1 MHSVEGVPRICLLG
15 GACVRGPQP
24 IARLE
29 RKTAGMLALLAFQT
43 TVARS
48 RLAGLLWPDSK
59 EATARNNLAQAVRRL
74 KTNAGVT
81 LVDAESALAL
91 PLEATCDVTDLLRLV
106 EANEHLEAAQLNG
119 SLLDGYDFEDCADF
133 EVWLRDARSRTT
145 SAWTRAAQAE
155 QERAVS
161 ERRAADAVAWA
172 EKLVAVEPFAEA
184 PFIRLARTY
193 LTLGDAPAA
202 MQVYERCRKMLAKE
216 LATKPGPAMQDILK
230 AIRGSS
236 VDATVQ
242 SIPAPSLPAAVLR
255 PRRVGR
261 VVEWELLGRAR
272 IAHRTVI
279 VEGDAGS
286 GKSRLVRDFA
296 AAHGDVVLVEGRPGD
311 SDVPFST
318 LARALRACLSVPER
332 LALPGWARAEIAR
345 VVPELFEQEL
355 AEAGA
360 TSTRSKVRFFEA
372 VCVVLSPN
380 RDRAVATLLLDDLQ
394 WFDSASA
401 EVLMFVADRA
411 ARRELRLHALGA
423 HRAGELPREIAGYL
437 ERARSGESL
446 TTVRLVPLGPEEMM
460 ELVRSLGVGSVSDR
474 AEAIARASRGVP
486 LYALEMVRSIVES
499 RSTDDTVGVE
509 LPSRVQSLLTARIG
523 RLSEAGQKLARVAAL
538 AGPEFGLE
546 LAGAV
551 LGKDPFDLSDS
562 FSELEQAQILEG
574 SRLSHD
580 LLAEVVSAAIPAAL
594 RELIHA
600 RTAAYLETHKA
611 DPARVAQHW
620 QAGGQPEKAAALLV
634 RAGHAARGMSRIG
647 DALSLY
653 DRAAR
658 LYEAAGD
665 LHNASE
671 ALYLRARSH
680 MGDEAD
686 EVVARLERYARGDK
700 EMARALCTRANVAL
714 EHGRLEEVRDAGK
727 RGYELAKSAGE
738 KLVAAESVQAW
749 LEADLRSGRL
759 EEAEFAFRL
768 FEEASLLIADDPEAE
783 LALDYY
789 RADLLVLAERHR
801 EGAAKF
807 DQLLSRLR
815 AWGQLI
821 HSRVGILARMAR
833 SLLALGEV
841 VHARAALEEATRDLA
856 SSTTGAFQADAEL
869 RVSRGMT
876 CLLDRDFEGVVRAV
890 EGVLF
895 PTYEI
900 RMELAARTLGAIAR
914 LELGDHAADAELASI
929 ERDARA
935 DARTR
940 AEAALARCRLALSR
954 GQAFPDGATELV
966 EQLGGK
972 EHKARLALVM
982 ALAMPKQAESWLQRA
997 RELALE
1003 LNLPPLTTQ
1012 LAEVEA
1018 HRRDWTR

>member
-1 MHSVEGVPRICLLG
+1 MHAAKGTLRIVLLG
-15 GACVRGPQP
+15 GASVHGPVP

-29 RKTAGMLALLAFQT
+29 RKTAGMLALLAVQN

-59 EATARNNLAQAVRRL
+59 ETTARNNLAQAVRRL
-74 KTNAGVT
+74 KTNAGLS
-81 LVDAESALAL
+81 LVDAESALTL
-91 PLEATCDVTDLLRLV
+91 PSEASCDVTDLLRFGETNQLT
-106 EANEHLEAAQLNG
+106 EAAQLTG
-119 SLLDGYDFEDCADF
+119 RLLEGYDFEDCADF
-133 EVWLRDARSRTT
+133 EIWLRDARVRTT
-145 SAWTRAAQAE
+145 STWTRATQFE

-161 ERRAADAVAWA
+161 ERRAADALAWA

-184 PFIRLARTY
+184 PYVRLARTY
-193 LTLGDAPAA
+193 LTFGDGPAA

-216 LATKPGPAMQDILK
+216 LATKPGPAMQDVLK
-230 AIRGSS
+230 AIRGASA
-236 VDATVQ
+236 DATVQ
-242 SIPAPSLPAAVLR
+242 SIPAQSLPAAVLR

-261 VVEWELLGRAR
+261 VAEWELLGRAR
-272 IAHRTVI
+272 IEHRTVI
-279 VEGDAGS
+279 VEGEAGS

-311 SDVPFST
+311 NDVPFST
-318 LARALRACLSVPER
+318 LARALRACLSIPER
-332 LALPGWARAEIAR
+332 PAMAGWARAEIAR

-355 AEAGA
+355 AEVGA
-360 TSTRSKVRFFEA
+360 TSMRSKVRFFEA
-372 VCVVLSPN
+372 VCVVLSPD
-380 RDRAVATLLLDDLQ
+380 RDAAVATLLLDDLQ

-401 EVLMFVADRA
+401 EVLMFVADKA
-411 ARRELRLHALGA
+411 ARQELRLHALGA

-437 ERARSGESL
+437 ERARSGDSL
-446 TTVRLVPLGPEEMM
+446 TTVRLVPLGPEEMV
-460 ELVRSLGVGSVSDR
+460 ELVRSLGVASVSNR

-486 LYALEMVRSIVES
+486 LFALEMVRSIVES
-499 RSTDDTVGVE
+499 HSTDDTVGTE
-509 LPSRVQSLLTARIG
+509 LPNKVQSLLTARIG
-523 RLSEAGQKLARVAAL
+523 RLSDAGLKLARVAAL

-546 LAGAV
+546 LAGVV
-551 LGKDPFDLSDS
+551 LGKDPFDLSDA

-580 LLAEVVSAAIPAAL
+580 LLAEVVSASIPVAV

-600 RTAAYLETHKA
+600 RTAAYLETHGA

-620 QAGGQPEKAAALLV
+620 QAGGQPKKAAALLV
-634 RAGHAARGMSRIG
+634 QAGHAARGMSRIG

-714 EHGRLEEVRDAGK
+714 EHGRLDEVRDAGK

-759 EEAEFAFRL
+759 EEAEVAFRL
-768 FEEASLLIADDPEAE
+768 FEQASLLISDDPEAE

-789 RADLLVLAERHR
+789 RADLLMLAERHR
-801 EGAAKF
+801 EGVAKLE
-807 DQLLSRLR
+807 QLLSRLR

-833 SLLALGEV
+833 SLLALGELAR
-841 VHARAALEEATRDLA
+841 ARAALEEATRDLA
-856 SSTTGAFQADAEL
+856 SSTTGAFQAEAEM
-869 RVSRGMT
+869 RVSRGMM
-876 CLLDRDFEGVVRAV
+876 CLLDRDLEGVVRAV
-890 EGVLF
+890 EGVSF

-900 RMELAARTLGAIAR
+900 RMELAARTLGAMAR
-914 LELGDHAADAELASI
+914 LELGEDAADAELASI
-929 ERDARA
+929 GSDARA

-940 AEAALARCRLALSR
+940 ADAALARCRLALSR
-954 GQAFPDGATELV
+954 GQALPDGANELV
-966 EQLGGK
+966 ERYGGK
-972 EHKARLALVM
+972 EHRARLSLVL
-982 ALAMPKQAESWLQRA
+982 ALATPKQPESYLKQA
-997 RELALE
+997 RELAAE
-1003 LNLPPLTTQ
+1003 LDLPPLNTQ
-1012 LAEVEA
+1012 VAEVEA
-1018 HRRDWTR
+1018 KLRDSGR